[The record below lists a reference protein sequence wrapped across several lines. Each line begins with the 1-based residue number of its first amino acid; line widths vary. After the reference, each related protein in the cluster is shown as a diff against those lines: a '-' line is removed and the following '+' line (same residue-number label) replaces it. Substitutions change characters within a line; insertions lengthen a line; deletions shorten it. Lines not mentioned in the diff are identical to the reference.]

1 MHSGSRRLLGNPH
14 LGNDLHLLLGES
26 RLAIQ
31 TAKPIS
37 WSCVTM
43 FYKWSETK
51 VSTFHMGLDHFN
63 SVLVVNSG
71 ASNGTAV
78 RCKSR

>member
-1 MHSGSRRLLGNPH
+1 
-14 LGNDLHLLLGES
+14 
-26 RLAIQ
+26 
-31 TAKPIS
+31 
-37 WSCVTM
+37 M